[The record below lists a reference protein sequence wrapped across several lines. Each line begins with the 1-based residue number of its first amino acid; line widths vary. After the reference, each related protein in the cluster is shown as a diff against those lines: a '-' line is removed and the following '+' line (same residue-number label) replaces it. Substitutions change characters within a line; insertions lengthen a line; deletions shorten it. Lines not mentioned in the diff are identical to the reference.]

1 MTAGSQDCTICLS
14 VGCEGQEEW
23 HMTRAGLDGVPTSQS
38 MGTKHAGEEVLV
50 FDRQNQGQ
58 PGPWEVGMRGK
69 GLTT

>member
-1 MTAGSQDCTICLS
+1 
-14 VGCEGQEEW
+14 
-23 HMTRAGLDGVPTSQS
+23 MTRAGLDGVPTSQS
-38 MGTKHAGEEVLV
+38 MGTKHTGEEVLV